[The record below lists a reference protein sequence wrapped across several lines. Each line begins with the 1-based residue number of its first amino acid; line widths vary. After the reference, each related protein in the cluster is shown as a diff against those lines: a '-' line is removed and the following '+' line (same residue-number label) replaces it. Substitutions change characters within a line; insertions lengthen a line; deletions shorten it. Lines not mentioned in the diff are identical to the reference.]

1 MFIAL
6 HTADQGLVRVIM
18 KPGLGLKN

>member
-6 HTADQGLVRVIM
+6 DTADQALFIM